1 MGRKVVDV
9 VLLPIETVM
18 DRVIEVHRKLLKKT
32 DKKIVL
38 NKKRCLQHISLARG
52 YVDKRDIA
60 IFEKFLRTIA
70 RECSLGNL
78 RAIDIRTTESSA
90 GEKVLAFG
98 VEKTKELQLF
108 HETVMGKLVLYLNGD
123 VTSDMI

>member
-9 VLLPIETVM
+9 VLLPTQTMM
-18 DRVIEVHRKLLKKT
+18 DRVMEVHRKLLKKT

-38 NKKRCLQHISLARG
+38 NKKSCLQHISLARG
-52 YVDKRDIA
+52 YVDERDIA

-78 RAIDIRTTESSA
+78 RGIDIWTTENSA